1 MFTIKELTQAVGC
14 DITPRMVRHYHD
26 IGLLPQ
32 PARSPSNYRLYS
44 DSDVQF
50 LQQIVALKQQGFQ
63 LSHIQQL
70 LSPPT
75 KATPINEQLQ
85 RQYQSVLSQ
94 IIKLRHTAT
103 ALEGMIGRDRACQ
116 STPADALAHLQTQ
129 TAPTQ
134 TAPTQT
140 TVQTQTVQALTDA
153 LWQHLDASTA
163 HHPEDFQESLQQLLP
178 DLSQRPEIEADV
190 ISHLVLACGDVS
202 LSAFMRFSPHAVTA
216 AREHLTRGCKIIGD
230 IPAVVA
236 LFDQARLTHLRC
248 ESVAFLNDPHIDNAT
263 AAEQAFWQNDTWL
276 NRLDDLIDNNI
287 WVIGYSP
294 SVLMKLCERVEK
306 GARPA
311 LIIGLP
317 LGFSHAPATKRRLV
331 QLSGSSSNGTPHI
344 TSEGSFGGGLLAAVA
359 LNRLAASLI
368 ERPDCHCHLGR

>member
-14 DITPRMVRHYHD
+14 GITPRMVRHYHE

-32 PARSPSNYRLYS
+32 PARSPSNYRLYG

-70 LSPPT
+70 LSPAT
-75 KATPINEQLQ
+75 KTTPISNQLQ
-85 RQYQSVLSQ
+85 QQYQSVLSQ

-116 STPADALAHLQTQ
+116 STPADAFAHLQVQ
-129 TAPTQ
+129 TAPAPAASTQ
-134 TAPTQT
+134 TIQPQ
-140 TVQTQTVQALTDA
+140 TVQTLTHA
-153 LWQHLDASTA
+153 LWQHLDASTT

-178 DLSQRPEIEADV
+178 DLSQRPEIEADI

-202 LSAFMRFSPHAVTA
+202 LSAFMRFSPDAVTA

-236 LFDQARLTHLRC
+236 MFDQARLTHLGC
-248 ESVAFLNDPHIDNAT
+248 ESVAF
-263 AAEQAFWQNDTWL
+263 
-276 NRLDDLIDNNI
+276 
-287 WVIGYSP
+287 
-294 SVLMKLCERVEK
+294 
-306 GARPA
+306 
-311 LIIGLP
+311 
-317 LGFSHAPATKRRLV
+317 
-331 QLSGSSSNGTPHI
+331 
-344 TSEGSFGGGLLAAVA
+344 
-359 LNRLAASLI
+359 
-368 ERPDCHCHLGR
+368 